1 MPSARHSAVSRHGL
15 RDAVG
20 LGTVEHG
27 GGSVVVGHPRGGCTG
42 CSATRRGRR
51 RTARPPSRGRSTP
64 LLPHTSRRRRP
75 GRQGRRRP
83 GTTSARGSRRVPRPR
98 RACSSWLQVRAR
110 SPPVANSGRRVGSLA
125 VQRSVDG
132 PWGGGVASPLSD
144 IRVVELTSWMAAP
157 SAGAVLADLGADV
170 VKVEPLTGDPVRGM
184 TRQPKPVDG
193 TASFDASF
201 LVDNR
206 GKRSVAVAVDRPEGA
221 DLVRRLVQ
229 RCDVFLCN
237 LLLRRQRRFGLDA
250 PALLALQPRL
260 VHATFTGYG
269 LVGPRR
275 RATRLRRDCLLRAR
289 CDHRRD
295 GRAGRRRAGPAPRPG
310 RPRRRHR
317 ARWPGSSPR
326 CASSSAPA
334 KARSSTPACSAW
346 RHGRWPPT
354 WRRP

>member
-1 MPSARHSAVSRHGL
+1 M
-15 RDAVG
+15 
-20 LGTVEHG
+20 
-27 GGSVVVGHPRGGCTG
+27 
-42 CSATRRGRR
+42 
-51 RTARPPSRGRSTP
+51 
-64 LLPHTSRRRRP
+64 
-75 GRQGRRRP
+75 
-83 GTTSARGSRRVPRPR
+83 
-98 RACSSWLQVRAR
+98 
-110 SPPVANSGRRVGSLA
+110 
-125 VQRSVDG
+125 
-132 PWGGGVASPLSD
+132 ASPLSD

-193 TASFDASF
+193 AASFDASF

-206 GKRSVAVAVDRPEGA
+206 GKRSIAVAVDRPEGA

-250 PALLALQPRL
+250 PTLLALQPRL

-269 LVGPRR
+269 LVGPDAERPGYDVTAFFGR
-275 RATRLRRDCLLRAR
+275 GAH
-289 CDHRRD
+289 HRRD
-295 GRAGRRRAGPAPRPG
+295 DRAGRRRAGARA
-310 RPRRRHR
+310 RPRATTPPASRW
-317 ARWPGSSPR
+317 WPGSWPR
-326 CASSSAPA
+326 CGSSSAPA

-354 WRRP
+354 WRRPWSTVASRAAAIAVTSSRRWPTASAARTTAGSS